1 MLKISIDRAK
11 AGMILAQDVIN
22 EAGMVIV
29 PAGKE
34 LTDSLI
40 AKLSR
45 MNIDV
50 IYIKGEKNL
59 PPKEE
64 VFSEL
69 EKRFQKITDNPTL
82 LIKQAIKDH
91 LEEMYQ

>member
-1 MLKISIDRAK
+1 MLKISIDKAK
-11 AGMILAQDVIN
+11 PGMTLAQDVIN
-22 EAGMVIV
+22 EAGMIVV

-40 AKLSR
+40 NKLSR
-45 MNIDV
+45 MNIDI
-50 IYIKGEKNL
+50 IYIKGERIL

-69 EKRFQKITDNPTL
+69 EERFKKINDNPTL
-82 LIKQAIKDH
+82 LIKQALKQHI
-91 LEEMYQ
+91 EEMYQ

>member
-22 EAGMVIV
+22 EAGIVVV

-40 AKLSR
+40 SKLSR

-50 IYIKGEKNL
+50 VYIEGEKTL
-59 PPKEE
+59 PPKEV

-69 EKRFQKITDNPTL
+69 EKRFQKINDNPTL
-82 LIKQAIKDH
+82 LIKQALKEH
-91 LEEMYQ
+91 LEEMYK